1 MARSRGV
8 LVTHRPEFPSSVLT
22 IMVSMPLMTAHVKVF
37 GCRPMTNGAANSAL
51 VAGVRKPPREEIAGR
66 DGWAARALWRFD
78 RHGWGAGWAR
88 LGSGAMMD
96 CAGAAEPMASAVL
109 GDAGRRRSRLDLGP
123 EPGVRARVTV
133 AGRRPVKRT
142 SRFAAPELGRGR
154 HDVSILMARVGATGR
169 YRGWV
174 PRAKVSMMI
183 MRPPQQGQGCAGVGG
198 SSIVSTSAGL
208 L

>member
-1 MARSRGV
+1 
-8 LVTHRPEFPSSVLT
+8 
-22 IMVSMPLMTAHVKVF
+22 MPADDE
-37 GCRPMTNGAANSAL
+37 RRAPNSAL

-66 DGWAARALWRFD
+66 DGWASRALWRFD

-96 CAGAAEPMASAVL
+96 CASAAEPMASAVL

-169 YRGWV
+169 YRGGLSL
-174 PRAKVSMMI
+174 AKVSMMI
-183 MRPPQQGQGCAGVGG
+183 MRPPQQGQGCAGIGD
-198 SSIVSTSAGL
+198 
-208 L
+208 